1 MKTLVVYYSKTGFTQ
16 RYANWLK
23 EDLGC
28 DCVPLGGAAPDF
40 SQYDAV
46 AFGSSVHA
54 GRIRKL
60 AWFQKQLPRLARK
73 RVALFFTGAMPP
85 EPNTVAQ
92 CVAQNLTYQE
102 QKQVRT
108 FYLWGGLNYQA
119 MGPVDRWMM
128 GVFRKML
135 AAKKDPSPEDQ
146 MAAKMV
152 ASSYDKTD
160 RASLQPLERYLLGKE
175 GPENA

>member
-1 MKTLVVYYSKTGFTQ
+1 MKTLVVYYSKTGFTR

-28 DCVPLGGAAPDF
+28 DCVPVGGAVPDF
-40 SQYDAV
+40 SQYDTV
-46 AFGSSVHA
+46 AFGSSLHA

-60 AWFQKQLPRLARK
+60 AWFQKQLPRLAGK

-85 EPNTVAQ
+85 DPAALEQ
-92 CVAQNLTYQE
+92 CLAQNLSPQTRE
-102 QKQVRT
+102 QVKS
-108 FYLWGGLNYQA
+108 FYLWGGLNYEN
-119 MGPVDRWMM
+119 MGVLDKWMM

-135 AAKKDPSPEDQ
+135 ASKKDPSPEDIE
-146 MAAKMV
+146 AARMV

-160 RASLQPLERYLLGKE
+160 RASLQPLERYLLGKQ
-175 GPENA
+175 P

>member
-1 MKTLVVYYSKTGFTQ
+1 MKVLVVYYSKTGFTK
-16 RYANWLK
+16 RYALWLK

-28 DCVPLGGAAPDF
+28 DCVPLESGKPADF

-60 AWFQKQLPRLARK
+60 AWFRKQLPQLAGK
-73 RVALFFTGAMPP
+73 RVALCFTGAMPP

-92 CVAQNLTYQE
+92 CVAQNLTDQE
-102 QKQVRT
+102 QKQVRV
-108 FYLWGGLNYQA
+108 FYLWGGLNYEN
-119 MGPVDRWMM
+119 MGVLDKWMM

-135 AAKKDPSPEDQ
+135 ASKKDPSPEDIE
-146 MAAKMV
+146 AARMV

-160 RASLQPLERYLLGKE
+160 RASLQPLERYLLGKQ
-175 GPENA
+175 P